1 MTDDARGK
9 SGLAVDPRVRA
20 AIELLEAWIESQ
32 RAYSGL
38 PALSI
43 GVVHDQEIVWA
54 AGFGAADPARGVPAT
69 ADTLYRIAS
78 ITKLFT
84 ATAILQLRDAGR
96 LQLDDPVDRHVPW
109 FAVKSRHDDAP
120 PITIRHLITH
130 TSGLPREA
138 AFPYWSE
145 NEFPTLERLQ
155 EGLGRQEA
163 ILPTETRWKYSNLA
177 LAIAGEVVAAASGE
191 AYPAYVERHVL
202 APLGMTS
209 TLVRTPDPADSRLAK
224 SFGRRLPDGS
234 RAAALFT
241 DSRGITAAANMTTSV
256 NDLARFAMLQ
266 FRGGAAGGAQI
277 LRGST
282 LREMHRVHWIDP
294 DWQAGWGL
302 GFRVQR
308 IGGKTYI
315 GHGGSV
321 RGYRTALRICVAD
334 KLAVIAFTSADD
346 GNPSQF
352 VDRAFEWLAPAVAHA
367 RPAERREADPA
378 WRRYTGRYR
387 SHWRDVQVLLMDDG
401 LVAIDPS
408 LPDPMASPT
417 RLAFAGEHTFH
428 SEDADGYG
436 SHGEAIVF
444 ELDERGKPRRM
455 RIGENY
461 MDAVDGW

>member
-1 MTDDARGK
+1 MTVGARGT
-9 SGLAVDPRVRA
+9 GALAADPRVRA
-20 AIELLEAWIESQ
+20 GLDLLQAWIESQ
-32 RAYSGL
+32 RAYRGL

-84 ATAILQLRDAGR
+84 ATSILQLRDAGR

-145 NEFPTLERLQ
+145 N
-155 EGLGRQEA
+155 
-163 ILPTETRWKYSNLA
+163 
-177 LAIAGEVVAAASGE
+177 
-191 AYPAYVERHVL
+191 
-202 APLGMTS
+202 
-209 TLVRTPDPADSRLAK
+209 
-224 SFGRRLPDGS
+224 
-234 RAAALFT
+234 
-241 DSRGITAAANMTTSV
+241 
-256 NDLARFAMLQ
+256 
-266 FRGGAAGGAQI
+266 
-277 LRGST
+277 
-282 LREMHRVHWIDP
+282 
-294 DWQAGWGL
+294 WQAGWGL

-308 IGGKTYI
+308 IGGKSYI

-321 RGYRTALRICVAD
+321 RGYRTLLRLCPAD
-334 KLAVIAFTSADD
+334 KLAVIALTSADD
-346 GNPSQF
+346 GNPAQF
-352 VDRAFEWLAPAVAHA
+352 VDRALEWLAPAVAHA
-367 RPAERREADPA
+367 RPAERRPADPA

-387 SHWRDVQVLLMDDG
+387 SHWRDVHVLLMDDG

-408 LPDPMASPT
+408 LPDPMLSPT
-417 RLAFAGEHTFH
+417 RLVFAREHTFS

-444 ELDERGKPRRM
+444 ELDADGRPRRM
-455 RIGENY
+455 RVGENDL
-461 MDAVDGW
+461 DAVDGW